1 MADVKD
7 PVVGFKYGLEVSGKL
22 SGYFT
27 SVSGI
32 GSETEVITQKI
43 VSEKGE
49 PIIKQIPGRLTW
61 NPITLRR
68 GVTDLKDVWDWR
80 QMVVDGKIDD
90 TAFSRDSLTVQN
102 IEFGLLK
109 RRSNLILN
117 YLNSYV
123 VTDNFRTVLQ
133 CLCLSDIKSYGR
145 IELQCTSACSS
156 LGITEHDTDLLTK
169 LVDEDTYRTGLG
181 DDTGELS

>member
-1 MADVKD
+1 MADKIQD

-22 SGYFT
+22 TGYFT

-80 QMVVDGKIDD
+80 QMVVDGKIEDARTNASIIAYSQSMEPVAQWD
-90 TAFSRDSLTVQN
+90 LTNAWPSQISGPEMASDS
-102 IEFGLLK
+102 
-109 RRSNLILN
+109 
-117 YLNSYV
+117 
-123 VTDNFRTVLQ
+123 TDYMV
-133 CLCLSDIKSYGR
+133 
-145 IELQCTSACSS
+145 EE
-156 LGITEHDTDLLTK
+156 ITIVHEGMVRK
-169 LVDEDTYRTGLG
+169 K
-181 DDTGELS
+181 

>member
-90 TAFSRDSLTVQN
+90 ARTDFLTGV
-102 IEFGLLK
+102 EYVK
-109 RRSNLILN
+109 SILF
-117 YLNSYV
+117 
-123 VTDNFRTVLQ
+123 NF
-133 CLCLSDIKSYGR
+133 
-145 IELQCTSACSS
+145 
-156 LGITEHDTDLLTK
+156 
-169 LVDEDTYRTGLG
+169 
-181 DDTGELS
+181 

>member
-80 QMVVDGKIDD
+80 QMVVEGKIDD
-90 TAFSRDSLTVQN
+90 ARKTQGEANEIICAILKHGGMASSKYL
-102 IEFGLLK
+102 IEK
-109 RRSNLILN
+109 RGFEYGTCREPFMPVTEESKLILDA
-117 YLNSYV
+117 L
-123 VTDNFRTVLQ
+123 
-133 CLCLSDIKSYGR
+133 
-145 IELQCTSACSS
+145 
-156 LGITEHDTDLLTK
+156 K
-169 LVDEDTYRTGLG
+169 LV
-181 DDTGELS
+181 